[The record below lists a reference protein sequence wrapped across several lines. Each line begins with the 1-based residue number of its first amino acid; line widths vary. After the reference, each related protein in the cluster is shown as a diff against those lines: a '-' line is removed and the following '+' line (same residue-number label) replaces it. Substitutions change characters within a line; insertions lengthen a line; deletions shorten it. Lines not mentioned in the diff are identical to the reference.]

1 VEQTDGIDV
10 TSASLG
16 PAFPHGLFVAQDGVN
31 EGGNQNFKL
40 VPWEAIANAIGLQG
54 AIDTSRPAR

>member
-1 VEQTDGIDV
+1 VNRLH
-10 TSASLG
+10 S
-16 PAFPHGLFVAQDGVN
+16 AFPK
-31 EGGNQNFKL
+31 GGNQNFKL